1 MGNVQEQ
8 EQKNYGG
15 YANNASIMSTM
26 KNKEKTMIKE
36 LNDKINIGA
45 DCEERERMKLDDS
58 RGFEGLNKGL
68 SR

>member
-1 MGNVQEQ
+1 
-8 EQKNYGG
+8 
-15 YANNASIMSTM
+15 
-26 KNKEKTMIKE
+26 MIKE